1 MARLDLLQS
10 FMEFVNEYLYKR
22 DTTSEDEFYD
32 SFHSAFMERF
42 ANSEVGIKAK
52 ELITKSEESKEGGE
66 LIISCK
72 KVENRM
78 RMYPVMVSEATIHSH
93 VLHRYLKQNELYMGD
108 FSSGN
113 VYDTDSKG
121 VLKLSDE
128 QVIIIEYLGSY
139 LANKGSDSAVFIGFY
154 LYCIGLPA
162 SNFFPYGD
170 YVVLDP

>member
-10 FMEFVNEYLYKR
+10 FMEFVNEYLHIR
-22 DTTSEDEFYD
+22 NTTSEDEFYD
-32 SFHSAFMERF
+32 SFNSVMERF
-42 ANSEVGIKAK
+42 ANSEVGIKIK
-52 ELITKSEESKEGGE
+52 ELIAESEESKDGGK

-72 KVENRM
+72 KVKNRM

-93 VLHRYLKQNELYMGD
+93 VLYRYLKQNELYMGD

-121 VLKLSDE
+121 VLKLSEE
-128 QVIIIEYLGSY
+128 QVTVIEYLGSY
-139 LANKGSDSAVFIGFY
+139 LAHKGSDSAVFIGFY

-162 SNFFPYGD
+162 LNFFPHDD
-170 YVVLDP
+170 YVELDL